1 MIYQRLL
8 MIVRFCKTQMT
19 HNSFTAVHST
29 LPHLITQA
37 QKTRTRAKTNTNGLM
52 LNSIKTQCLF
62 IGTRALTKHIPEN
75 TTIMFN
81 NSSITPSKY
90 VKNLG
95 IYMDCN
101 LSFDTHIHEIHKKVM
116 GTLLFINR
124 MKKNLKKVREQW
136 W

>member
-1 MIYQRLL
+1 
-8 MIVRFCKTQMT
+8 MT

-37 QKTRTRAKTNTNGLM
+37 QTTLTSAKTYFNTNGLI
-52 LNSIKTQCLF
+52 LNFNKTQCLF
-62 IGTRALTKHIPEN
+62 VGTRALTKHIPEN
-75 TTIMFN
+75 TTIVFDN
-81 NSSITPSKY
+81 TFITSSKY

-101 LSFDTHIHEIHKKVM
+101 LSFDTHMHEIHKKVM

-124 MKKNLKKVREQW
+124 MKEKFKKDTRTMVVVSSP
-136 W
+136 